1 MALFG
6 RTTSSDSSNGDEYGK
21 WVAADAVDMTEFDQA
36 RQAPATTR
44 TPAKAA
50 DILDAL
56 LGNNN

>member
-6 RTTSSDSSNGDEYGK
+6 RTTSSSDSSSVEYGK
-21 WVAADAVDMTEFDQA
+21 WVAEDATAMGKFD
-36 RQAPATTR
+36 QAPATTR

-56 LGNNN
+56 LGKNS